1 MELFGWKCKCKACWL
16 QSKQTFGSPHWEIK
30 APGLRGVEEFLC
42 FAFHI
47 SLIQHDNTHGA
58 PCIRP
63 IPGATKK
70 PGCVHRSLLQLFAKG
85 KAESKEANEE
95 GCSVKLAKA

>member
-1 MELFGWKCKCKACWL
+1 M
-16 QSKQTFGSPHWEIK
+16 
-30 APGLRGVEEFLC
+30 EEFLC

-58 PCIRP
+58 SCIRP